1 MAFCS
6 LVVETMGK
14 HRDRGA
20 AGYKARYAA
29 YLAEVKNCME
39 EMEAI
44 KPGINAEARA
54 FRERME
60 SGNADG
66 APPVT
71 RPPPVG
77 GAVDV
82 HASVQLDGGVHSTAT
97 NDDERRR
104 PAPASSL
111 RMNAVDDLLSASPE
125 ELAAASAASFETLAL
140 VGAPREGQSTHS
152 CASFEARYRPNAEFA
167 AAASNDSAARH
178 SLLGTSLPPPAR
190 TRVGATVHVPSIH
203 VPSSSV
209 TSSGT
214 ERYPTVSN
222 TKTAVPQ
229 TTANLSV
236 PPPPPPGP
244 PPTVP
249 SAPPMAPTSAPTSA
263 PASAPASAPTVS
275 VPRGQPPPPPG
286 PPPAGVPSQHA
297 HFVATAASRELAPKR
312 ILSVPT
318 PTFASK
324 DHDRLD
330 NRLAAYGLKEK
341 KVRGDG
347 NCQFRAL
354 ADQLFGDQERH
365 AECRA
370 VVMNQLRAESE
381 HYAVFVPEDWG
392 AYVSEMSRDSAWG
405 DHITLQAAADAYG
418 VGMCV
423 ISSYKDNFV
432 IEISPRVRRSE
443 RILWISFWAE
453 VHYNSIYTA
462 DAVV

>member
-20 AGYKARYAA
+20 AGHKARYAA

-104 PAPASSL
+104 PAPASSP

-140 VGAPREGQSTHS
+140 VGVPREGQSTHS

-190 TRVGATVHVPSIH
+190 TQQIPATVHVPS
-203 VPSSSV
+203 SSV
-209 TSSGT
+209 SS
-214 ERYPTVSN
+214 ERYPTVSS
-222 TKTAVPQ
+222 TQTAVPRS
-229 TTANLSV
+229 TANLSV

-244 PPTVP
+244 PPTAP
-249 SAPPMAPTSAPTSA
+249 SAPPMVGTTSAPTSA
-263 PASAPASAPTVS
+263 PTTHVS

-286 PPPAGVPSQHA
+286 PPPIGVPSQSA
-297 HFVATAASRELAPKR
+297 HLTVAAAASRELAPKR
-312 ILSVPT
+312 VLSVPT

>member
-54 FRERME
+54 FRERMD
-60 SGNADG
+60 GNADG
-66 APPVT
+66 APRVT

-77 GAVDV
+77 GAV
-82 HASVQLDGGVHSTAT
+82 HVHSTAST
-97 NDDERRR
+97 NDVERRR
-104 PAPASSL
+104 PAPASSPPS
-111 RMNAVDDLLSASPE
+111 MNAVDDLLSASPE

-140 VGAPREGQSTHS
+140 ANDPNDDGTAGEGS
-152 CASFEARYRPNAEFA
+152 ASAQLAERYRPNAAFA
-167 AAASNDSAARH
+167 SAASNDSASRH

-190 TRVGATVHVPSIH
+190 TTVHVPSVH
-203 VPSSSV
+203 VPPVSSI
-209 TSSGT
+209 TS

-244 PPTVP
+244 PPTTP
-249 SAPPMAPTSAPTSA
+249 SAPPMAASTSAPTSA
-263 PASAPASAPTVS
+263 PTTSAPAPRASSVS

-297 HFVATAASRELAPKR
+297 HFVAAAASRELAPKR

-381 HYAVFVPEDWG
+381 HYSVFVPEDWG

-432 IEISPRVRRSE
+432 IEIVPRVRRSE

-453 VHYNSIYTA
+453 VHYNSVYTA
-462 DAVV
+462 DAAV

>member
-20 AGYKARYAA
+20 AAHKARYAA

-54 FRERME
+54 FRERI
-60 SGNADG
+60 GTADG
-66 APPVT
+66 APRVT

-77 GAVDV
+77 GAVD
-82 HASVQLDGGVHSTAT
+82 GVHSTM
-97 NDDERRR
+97 NDDDERRR
-104 PAPASSL
+104 PAPASSTPST
-111 RMNAVDDLLSASPE
+111 MNAVDDLLSASPE
-125 ELAAASAASFETLAL
+125 ELAAASAASFETLA
-140 VGAPREGQSTHS
+140 VNPNDQTSGSDH
-152 CASFEARYRPNAEFA
+152 ARYRPNAEFA
-167 AAASNDSAARH
+167 SVASNDSAARH

-190 TRVGATVHVPSIH
+190 TQQIPATVHVPS
-203 VPSSSV
+203 SSV
-209 TSSGT
+209 SS
-214 ERYPTVSN
+214 ERYPTVSS
-222 TKTAVPQ
+222 TQTAVPRS
-229 TTANLSV
+229 TANLSV

-244 PPTVP
+244 PPTAP

-263 PASAPASAPTVS
+263 PTTHVS

-286 PPPAGVPSQHA
+286 PPPIGVPSQSA
-297 HFVATAASRELAPKR
+297 HLTVAAAASRELAPKR
-312 ILSVPT
+312 VLSVPT

-370 VVMNQLRAESE
+370 AVMNQLRAESE

-392 AYVSEMSRDSAWG
+392 AYVSEMARDSAWG

>member
-1 MAFCS
+1 MTEVPLTTAEISEQVKRRQKPVNQGYSLDAYFAVADSTGVTAKIYRDEGNHQELFRVLMAFCS

-20 AGYKARYAA
+20 AAHKARYAA

-54 FRERME
+54 FRERI
-60 SGNADG
+60 GTADG
-66 APPVT
+66 APRVT

-77 GAVDV
+77 GAVD
-82 HASVQLDGGVHSTAT
+82 GIHSTM
-97 NDDERRR
+97 NDDDDERRRR
-104 PAPASSL
+104 PAPASSTPST
-111 RMNAVDDLLSASPE
+111 MNAVDDLLSASPE

-140 VGAPREGQSTHS
+140 VNPNDQTSGSDH
-152 CASFEARYRPNAEFA
+152 ARYRPNAEFA
-167 AAASNDSAARH
+167 TVASNDSAARH

-190 TRVGATVHVPSIH
+190 TQQIPATVHVPS
-203 VPSSSV
+203 SSV
-209 TSSGT
+209 SS
-214 ERYPTVSN
+214 ERYPTVSS
-222 TKTAVPQ
+222 TQTAVPRS
-229 TTANLSV
+229 TANLSV

-244 PPTVP
+244 PPI
-249 SAPPMAPTSAPTSA
+249 
-263 PASAPASAPTVS
+263 
-275 VPRGQPPPPPG
+275 
-286 PPPAGVPSQHA
+286 GVPSQSA
-297 HFVATAASRELAPKR
+297 HLTVAAAASRELAPKR
-312 ILSVPT
+312 VLSVPT

-370 VVMNQLRAESE
+370 AVMNQLRAESE

-392 AYVSEMSRDSAWG
+392 AYVSEMARDSAWG